1 MILCIDIGNSFIKCA
16 CFDEGTIS
24 SRFSVETPKGG
35 NSQKVPNLLENFIK
49 EKPEG
54 IIYSSVVPEIN
65 QYIERVCTSLFE
77 IRPIKLGSSC
87 KLNFSIKYDNPNQL
101 GADRIATSAAAFD
114 VYPGKDII
122 VVDGGTAITFCV
134 LLSEGIFDGGV
145 ITPGVSTAM
154 SSLSDKAAQLFSVN
168 LIKPQKIAARSTEDA
183 LQSGFY
189 YGWVSL
195 INGIVDKITSEYS
208 RAFSVITTGGSIK
221 PLLPDLKNMV
231 FDEDLLFK
239 GLYKLYILNR

>member
-1 MILCIDIGNSFIKCA
+1 MILCIDIGNSFIKTA
-16 CFDEGTIS
+16 CFTAGTIS
-24 SRFSVETPKGG
+24 ERFSFETPKGG
-35 NSQKVPNLLENFIK
+35 NSQKIPDLLQNYIK

-77 IRPIKLGSSC
+77 IRPIKVSSSS
-87 KLNFSIKYDNPNQL
+87 KLNFSVKYDNPEQL
-101 GADRIATSAAAFD
+101 GTDRIATSAAAFD
-114 VYPGKDII
+114 LYPGKDII
-122 VVDGGTAITFCV
+122 VIDGGTAITFCV

-145 ITPGVSTAM
+145 ITAGVGTAM
-154 SSLSDKAAQLFSVN
+154 NSLSQKTAQLFSVN
-168 LIKPQKIAARSTEDA
+168 LNKPEKVAARSTEQA

-195 INGIVDKITSEYS
+195 VKGIVTRLSEEYS
-208 RAFSVITTGGSIK
+208 RNFSVIVTGGSIK
-221 PLLPDLKNMV
+221 PLLQDLEYTV

-239 GLYKLYILNR
+239 GLYKLFLLNR

>member
-1 MILCIDIGNSFIKCA
+1 MILCIDIGNSCIKA
-16 CFDEGTIS
+16 AQFNAGTLS
-24 SRFSVETPKGG
+24 SRISFETSKGG
-35 NSQKVPNLLENFIK
+35 NSQKIPDLLANLVK

-54 IIYSSVVPEIN
+54 IIYSSVVPDIN

-77 IRPIKLGSSC
+77 TRPVRVSSLS
-87 KLNFSIKYDNPNQL
+87 KLNFTIRYDNPDQL

-114 VYPGKDII
+114 LYPGKDII
-122 VVDGGTAITFCV
+122 VIDGGTAITFCV

-145 ITPGVSTAM
+145 ITAGVGTAM
-154 SSLSDKAAQLFSVN
+154 SSLSQKAAQLFSVD
-168 LIKPQKIAARSTEDA
+168 LSKPKKAAARSTESA

-195 INGIVDKITSEYS
+195 VNGIVDRLTAEYA
-208 RAFSVITTGGSIK
+208 RDFTIVVTGGSVK
-221 PLLPDLKNMV
+221 PLLQDLNYTV

-239 GLYKLYILNR
+239 GLNTLYILNR